1 MLLTS
6 PPKISSILGLVWMRL
21 YNPKWTLILEDK
33 FSLSSNAKHS
43 KVRNGKKGFMQGEDE
58 IITSET
64 A

>member
-33 FSLSSNAKHS
+33 FSLSSNTKHS
-43 KVRNGKKGFMQGEDE
+43 KVRKEKKGFKQEDE
-58 IITSET
+58 IITSESS
-64 A
+64 